1 MNSIYKDA
9 TVLIS
14 GGSGSWGKELTRQ
27 LLLKNPKE
35 IIIFSRGEIS
45 QVDMARSFTDSRIK
59 YIIGDVRDKEA
70 IEGVMHGVDYVF
82 QLAALKHVPIC
93 ENQPRE
99 AIKTNILGTW
109 NLIDAAIKHKVKKF
123 IDVSTDKAAD
133 PSNLY
138 GMTKAIGEKLTI
150 QSNLLTKDTDFIC
163 IRGGNV
169 LGTNGSLVP
178 YVIDQIKRTNRVK
191 VTNEQMTRFFLTLP
205 QAIELLFYAVEQG
218 IGGETYV
225 MNMPSFKII
234 DLVNL
239 LVNFYGNKDTKI
251 DIIGI
256 REGEK
261 IHEVLISEQEG
272 SRARIANKD
281 FYVIY
286 PQIKTGRIYYHQW
299 DADAHWD
306 EATGLM
312 NILNKSLTSE
322 DNLQDKEYLTKL
334 LKLGGW
340 LIEEE
345 SEQTKFMMGL

>member
-1 MNSIYKDA
+1 MMNIDMFKDQ
-9 TVLIS
+9 TILVS
-14 GGSGSWGKELTRQ
+14 GGSGSWGRELTKQ
-27 LLLKNPKE
+27 LIEKKPKE

-45 QVDMARSFTDSRIK
+45 QVDMERTFNNSLVK

-70 IEGVMHGVDYVF
+70 IDSAMRGVDYVF

-99 AIKTNILGTW
+99 AIKTNIIGTL

-123 IDVSTDKAAD
+123 IDVSTDKAAE

-150 QSNLLTKDTDFIC
+150 QSNLLTRDTEFIC

-178 YVIDQIKRTNRVK
+178 YVIEQIKKTNRVK
-191 VTNEQMTRFFLTLP
+191 VTDDRMTRFFLTLP
-205 QAIELLFYAVEQG
+205 QAIELLFYATEQG

-234 DLVNL
+234 DLVKL
-239 LVNFYGNKDTKI
+239 LVKFYGNDETKI
-251 DIIGI
+251 DITGI

-261 IHEVLISEQEG
+261 IHEVLITEHEG

-286 PQIKTGRIYYHQW
+286 PQIKTGRSYYHQW
-299 DADAHWD
+299 DAEDIWP
-306 EATGLM
+306 EADLRQK
-312 NILNKSLTSE
+312 ILNRSLTSQ
-322 DNLQDKEYLTKL
+322 DNLQDSEYLTKL
-334 LKLGGW
+334 LRMGGW
-340 LIEEE
+340 L
-345 SEQTKFMMGL
+345 